1 MNRICLAL
9 VGVVSAAAL
18 ALPAAEA
25 QRPPDGRLDTL
36 LRLARGYAESYGD
49 RLALVLAT
57 ERYEQMVVAD
67 ARDGAISGGSQKGR
81 TRVLVSDVIWAPSDQ
96 EIALLFYRDVYSVD
110 AKAVRDRGDRLLP
123 LFASGPIERGREKAK
138 QVLNESARFN
148 LGTAYWN
155 VNFPTLALSI
165 LHPRNR
171 DRFRFRLGGESTL
184 QGKRAAE
191 IAFREQ
197 ARPTLAQSAS
207 GADYVASGSAWVALQ
222 DGAVLKTE
230 LRYEA
235 LPGRIRV
242 GYRYEP
248 KLSAFVPD
256 TMHEFFGGKNTLQM
270 IEGTATYTE
279 YRRGEAEVGPIL
291 YKK

>member
-1 MNRICLAL
+1 MNRNFLAL
-9 VGVVSAAAL
+9 LTAASAAAL
-18 ALPAAEA
+18 VPPAAVA
-25 QRPPDGRLDTL
+25 QRPPGKRETV
-36 LRLARGYAESYGD
+36 LRLASDYAESYGG

-67 ARDGAISGGSQKGR
+67 SRAGAIGGGSQKGK

-96 EIALLFYRDVYSVD
+96 EVALLFYRDVYSVD
-110 AKAVRDRGDRLLP
+110 GKAVRDRSDRLLP
-123 LFASGPIERGREKAK
+123 LFASGPIERGWQKAR
-138 QVLNESARFN
+138 QVVNESARFN
-148 LGTAYWN
+148 LGAAHWN

-165 LHPRNR
+165 LHPRTR
-171 DRFRFRLGGESTL
+171 DRFRFRVGGETTL

-191 IAFREQ
+191 IEFREQ
-197 ARPTLAQSAS
+197 ARPTLARSAA
-207 GADYVASGSAWVALQ
+207 GTDYFASGSSWVALE

-230 LRYEA
+230 LRYET

-242 GYRYEP
+242 SYRYEP

-256 TMHEFFGGKNTLQM
+256 AMTEVFGGKNTLQM